1 MPRAIYRENG
11 TRHDAMR
18 EYLGRIICEWY
29 SRDGGGV
36 GARGWEVSHIN
47 LSTFV
52 NGSGNLLIHLF
63 NIKVAQDPKKWQ
75 GGGGAGS

>member
-1 MPRAIYRENG
+1 M
-11 TRHDAMR
+11 
-18 EYLGRIICEWY
+18 
-29 SRDGGGV
+29 
-36 GARGWEVSHIN
+36 SHIN

-75 GGGGAGS
+75 GGGGGRQLMAPAVGKRPRGNVINDSASGGGG

>member
-1 MPRAIYRENG
+1 M
-11 TRHDAMR
+11 
-18 EYLGRIICEWY
+18 
-29 SRDGGGV
+29 
-36 GARGWEVSHIN
+36 SHIN